1 MLRITPAHS
10 DVEGAVLK
18 LEGRMVDEWVQLF
31 RATCEDYLSGKDT
44 RLDRRT
50 TPLSGFSNPAIMR
63 ISVVLPV
70 PLGARMPSDV
80 PNVTRNDTSCAIT
93 LRRVPVQK
101 DLLTFSNSIMRA
113 SSRAQAKI
121 S

>member
-44 RLDRRT
+44 RLILD
-50 TPLSGFSNPAIMR
+50 LSA
-63 ISVVLPV
+63 
-70 PLGARMPSDV
+70 LGYV
-80 PNVTRNDTSCAIT
+80 NDEGVAL
-93 LRRVPVQK
+93 LRHLEKRGVRFVFLSPFLKELVWPE
-101 DLLTFSNSIMRA
+101 S
-113 SSRAQAKI
+113 
-121 S
+121 